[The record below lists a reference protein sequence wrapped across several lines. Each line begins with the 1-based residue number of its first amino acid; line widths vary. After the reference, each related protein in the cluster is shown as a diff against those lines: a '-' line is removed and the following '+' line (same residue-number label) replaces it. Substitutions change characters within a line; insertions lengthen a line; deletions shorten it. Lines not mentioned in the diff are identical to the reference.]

1 MTQAHGQR
9 KTIDISAVFEA
20 LEQPLGLVDNPER
33 RADTQRYIEMA
44 RIHLERAIFD
54 VVSSAVEA
62 VNEAEGNLEARL
74 EYQDGGLTLVVDPVA
89 SEEDEGDAEQLF
101 SIDGD
106 VEKVTIRLPSEL
118 KDLVG
123 EAANLRGVSVNT
135 WYIKELATAVRNAAV
150 RAGHEAIQDA
160 TRQASDSGRGRRRDG
175 GRREGGRQHGGGG
188 SLRGVIGED

>member
-9 KTIDISAVFEA
+9 KTIDIGAVFEA

-33 RADTQRYIEMA
+33 RGETQRYIEMT

-62 VNEAEGNLEARL
+62 VNDAEGNIEARL
-74 EYQDGGLTLVVDPVA
+74 EYQDGGLTLVVDPVS
-89 SEEDEGDAEQLF
+89 SEDDEGETEQLF
-101 SIDGD
+101 SVDGD
-106 VEKVTIRLPSEL
+106 VEKVTIRLPAEL

-135 WYIKELATAVRNAAV
+135 WYIKELAAAVRNAAA
-150 RAGHEAIQDA
+150 RAGQEAIQDA
-160 TRQASDSGRGRRRDG
+160 TRQARESGRGRRRG
-175 GRREGGRQHGGGG
+175 GGDHSGGHHSGGG
-188 SLRGVIGED
+188 SLRGMVGDD